1 MSSTNPAFAMSPAFS
16 PARRQSVS
24 VEELDELYG
33 RPSATPADT
42 DRMSYNDT
50 VMKTIITFGVL
61 LIGAVV
67 GWTFPILM
75 LPGMIVGL
83 VLALVNIFK
92 KNPSKGLILAYA
104 GAQGLFVGGISNV
117 FNMMWDGIVTQ
128 AVFGTL
134 AVVGVT
140 LFLFLNGTLRSS
152 PRLTKIFIVA
162 MVGYLVFSLTNFGLM
177 MFGVT
182 ESMFGLR
189 DVTFLG
195 IPLGAILGVLVVL
208 LAAYSLVLD
217 FESIK
222 AGVDSGAP
230 AVFGWRAAF
239 GIVVT
244 VVWLYVEILRLLAI
258 LRGDN

>member
-1 MSSTNPAFAMSPAFS
+1 MSSSNPAFTMSPAFS
-16 PARRQSVS
+16 PAKRASVS

-33 RPSATPADT
+33 RPSATPAQT
-42 DRMSYNDT
+42 DRMSYND
-50 VMKTIITFGVL
+50 VIMKTLATFGVL
-61 LIGAVV
+61 LAGAAIGWMV
-67 GWTFPILM
+67 PILA
-75 LPGMIVGL
+75 LPGMIIGL

-92 KNPSKGLILAYA
+92 KSPSRGLILAYA
-104 GAQGLFVGGISNV
+104 GFQGLFVGGISAI
-117 FNMMWDGIVTQ
+117 FNTQWDGIVTQ

-152 PRLTKIFIVA
+152 PRMTKIFIVA

-177 MFGVT
+177 AFGVT
-182 ESMFGLR
+182 EGMFGLR
-189 DVTFLG
+189 SIEFFG
-195 IPLGAILGVLVVL
+195 IPLGFFLGIFVVL

-222 AGVDSGAP
+222 AGVESGAP
-230 AVFGWRAAF
+230 AKFGWQAAF

-258 LRGDN
+258 LRGE

>member
-42 DRMSYNDT
+42 ERMSYNDT
-50 VMKTIITFGVL
+50 VMKTFITFGVL
-61 LIGAVV
+61 LIGAVI

-104 GAQGLFVGGISNV
+104 GAQGLFVGGISSV
-117 FNMMWDGIVTQ
+117 FNLMWDGIVTQ

-195 IPLGAILGVLVVL
+195 IPLGFFLGVLVVL

-244 VVWLYVEILRLLAI
+244 VVWLYIEILRLLAI